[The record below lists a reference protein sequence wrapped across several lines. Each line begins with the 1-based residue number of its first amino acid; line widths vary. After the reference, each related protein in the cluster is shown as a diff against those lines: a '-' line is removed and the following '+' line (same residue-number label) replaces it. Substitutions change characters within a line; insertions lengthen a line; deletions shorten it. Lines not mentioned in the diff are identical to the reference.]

1 MPLMREPGVLGREPR
16 QRRKSGG
23 RQADG
28 AGLAVKAVAVGC
40 RISDWPSAR
49 SLFEVGGAAL
59 KLPPGFSIG
68 LASGADCVDAVFM

>member
-1 MPLMREPGVLGREPR
+1 MPLMREPGVLGREPS

-28 AGLAVKAVAVGC
+28 AGLAVKAVAVE
-40 RISDWPSAR
+40 RISDRPSAR

-68 LASGADCVDAVFM
+68 LASGADRVNAVFM